1 MQYLYDSVQYALG
14 VWVSFN
20 NKINVNLIFC
30 ILIVILILEKV
41 YYSYWIIY
49 GLLFIYSLLKSLK
62 KYYTK
67 SLQIDKVKL
76 VKKTNTVN
84 QSTLL
89 STKKTMTDI
98 DK

>member
-1 MQYLYDSVQYALG
+1 M
-14 VWVSFN
+14 
-20 NKINVNLIFC
+20 
-30 ILIVILILEKV
+30 ILEKV

-49 GLLFIYSLLKSLK
+49 GVLFIYSLLKSLN
-62 KYYTK
+62 KYYKK

-76 VKKTNTVN
+76 LNKTNTVN

>member
-1 MQYLYDSVQYALG
+1 M
-14 VWVSFN
+14 
-20 NKINVNLIFC
+20 
-30 ILIVILILEKV
+30 LILEKV

>member
-1 MQYLYDSVQYALG
+1 M
-14 VWVSFN
+14 
-20 NKINVNLIFC
+20 
-30 ILIVILILEKV
+30 ILEKV